1 MPLWKAIYSLRYG
14 MHYIQR
20 ENESCKILKILI
32 MSKGREFWKVPK
44 PVFKLTRFRKKV
56 DHSIWLFTVHEFC
69 DSVNSHVVH
78 SAWDLKSNLNL
89 ILLTIFS
96 LGFSQFRP
104 CWGSIWFQ
112 ILFKMKCPS
121 VSCLP
126 STIFHIPSPLAT
138 ANPWRRREF
147 FSQWRHF

>member
-1 MPLWKAIYSLRYG
+1 MPLWKAIYCLRYG

-44 PVFKLTRFRKKV
+44 PVIKLTRFRKKG

-69 DSVNSHVVH
+69 DSVNSHIVH
-78 SAWDLKSNLNL
+78 DNL

-104 CWGSIWFQ
+104 CWSIWFQ

-121 VSCLP
+121 VWCPP

-138 ANPWRRREF
+138 ASQWRRREF
-147 FSQWRHF
+147 FSQWRHFWPSHR